1 MFNEFNASLGD
12 VYKRTVVITHASN
25 HKHDKGIMDNHH
37 ISSYYV
43 ASHFWHPRV
52 HFFILFLTLQK
63 GHILRQQRTHLLQS
77 LWNVLRATFVYSAMS
92 QLENWWGELVSSNI
106 ISNAA
111 IQGIDHLFQLVD
123 QMLFS
128 PSHPKG
134 LILKLNK
141 QNSSFE
147 SSNKS
152 FLPFCVNLTFTMKG
166 SRPSRLTLQGFKA
179 RHEIGTV
186 CTNGTFEGGRAASPA
201 TSPARIP
208 ISDSFLS
215 YGHFQHGKRVKYP
228 ERRLQSI

>member
-1 MFNEFNASLGD
+1 MFIFSYCFSPCKKGT
-12 VYKRTVVITHASN
+12 YFASN
-25 HKHDKGIMDNHH
+25 GLICFNRFGT
-37 ISSYYV
+37 S
-43 ASHFWHPRV
+43 
-52 HFFILFLTLQK
+52 
-63 GHILRQQRTHLLQS
+63 
-77 LWNVLRATFVYSAMS
+77 FVPPSFTA
-92 QLENWWGELVSSNI
+92 QCHNLKTDGGEVVSSNI

-166 SRPSRLTLQGFKA
+166 SRPSERLACKRGFKA

-186 CTNGTFEGGRAASPA
+186 CTLSPLKEA
-201 TSPARIP
+201 VHLLP
-208 ISDSFLS
+208 L
-215 YGHFQHGKRVKYP
+215 H
-228 ERRLQSI
+228 L

>member
-1 MFNEFNASLGD
+1 M
-12 VYKRTVVITHASN
+12 
-25 HKHDKGIMDNHH
+25 
-37 ISSYYV
+37 
-43 ASHFWHPRV
+43 
-52 HFFILFLTLQK
+52 
-63 GHILRQQRTHLLQS
+63 
-77 LWNVLRATFVYSAMS
+77 
-92 QLENWWGELVSSNI
+92 SSNI

-166 SRPSRLTLQGFKA
+166 SRPSERLACKQGFKA

-215 YGHFQHGKRVKYP
+215 YGHFQHGKRVKY
-228 ERRLQSI
+228 RKSRLQSI